1 MTKRMLAGAIL
12 AAAVIAMTAIP
23 SSQAAQT
30 NGVTSHAPSAVLTAQ
45 DRGTRMPTPAAVVA
59 WDAGTQRSGR

>member
-1 MTKRMLAGAIL
+1 MTKKMLAGAMI
-12 AAAVIAMTAIP
+12 AAAIAMAAVP

-30 NGVTSHAPSAVLTAQ
+30 NGATSHAPPTVAAAQ

-59 WDAGTQRSGR
+59 WGAGTQRSGR